1 MFKIKLSRN
10 KCVDKCKSMGST
22 FPCNLLER
30 QNDLLYIN
38 IKKNNQGRQI
48 IDIFPVVTMKV
59 VEDSNKW
66 SSLKV
71 LLGQCMATK

>member
-1 MFKIKLSRN
+1 MLTSVRAWVQLFLVIFKKDI
-10 KCVDKCKSMGST
+10 
-22 FPCNLLER
+22 
-30 QNDLLYIN
+30 NDLLYIN
-38 IKKNNQGRQI
+38 IKKNNQGRPI

-71 LLGQCMATK
+71 LLEQCMITK